1 MEQRANLAEHFGAAP
16 SGPYSLLRLLATSRP
31 PEAPAEIA
39 AIARVDM
46 MLDDMGWYV
55 GEVSSAAFGRRTGGS
70 QVGAP
75 ACTPRDL
82 ARAAWEPFAP
92 DLLVAHDMS
101 LERLSFPPAITGYLP
116 WIGTLRVACRAWD
129 AGTGDTASELIAR
142 RTLPHDPCLAEGD
155 GPATTAERGVLEVAT
170 LVQAMVASQDVRCWA
185 STHGSAAHALRPLL
199 GDLPADYALQAM
211 LDMSACGVRA
221 SREWPGPWDTEDA
234 WRALPFEDLLQFAGS
249 ASDDSQGLAV
259 AEVRRRAAGSPLP
272 EAPPSGRVLLRRV
285 QFGVPEG
292 GRCDG
297 W

>member
-1 MEQRANLAEHFGAAP
+1 MEQKANLAEHFGAAP
-16 SGPYSLLRLLATSRP
+16 SGPYSILRLLATARP

-55 GEVSSAAFGRRTGGS
+55 GEIWSAAFGRRTGGS
-70 QVGAP
+70 LTDAP
-75 ACTPRDL
+75 ACTPGDI

-92 DLLVAHDMS
+92 DLLVAHDLS
-101 LERLSFPPAITGYLP
+101 VERLSFPPAITGYLP

-129 AGTGDTASELIAR
+129 AATGDTASEIIAH
-142 RTLPHDPCLAEGD
+142 RTLPYDG
-155 GPATTAERGVLEVAT
+155 GPAQADGSAAKAERGVLEIAA

-211 LDMSACGVRA
+211 LDMSATGVPA
-221 SREWPGPWDTEDA
+221 SRNWPGPWDTEAA
-234 WRALPFEDLLQFAGS
+234 WRALPLDDLLQFAGS
-249 ASDDSQGLAV
+249 ASDDSGGMAV
-259 AEVRRRAAGSPLP
+259 AEVHRRNAGSPIPQAL
-272 EAPPSGRVLLRRV
+272 PSGRVLLRRV